1 MDFREGLRTRRS
13 VRQYIPNRDIPA
25 DDIRDILETAM
36 LAPSGR
42 NKQPWEFIVVN
53 DKSKFPEI
61 TQAQPYCRF
70 LEEASLAVIVCGNT
84 EEEMAPSAWM
94 VDCAAATENLLL
106 ACHAKKL
113 GSCWCGIYPDKE
125 RMENF
130 IRLFNLPPHIKP
142 LSLVVIGY
150 PAAEPRQPEDR
161 FKQQKIHMNSW

>member
-1 MDFREGLRTRRS
+1 
-13 VRQYIPNRDIPA
+13 
-25 DDIRDILETAM
+25 
-36 LAPSGR
+36 
-42 NKQPWEFIVVN
+42 
-53 DKSKFPEI
+53 
-61 TQAQPYCRF
+61 
-70 LEEASLAVIVCGNT
+70 
-84 EEEMAPSAWM
+84 MAPGAWM